1 MSADADSKTPRASA
15 VEARYLIM
23 PHQVNDLGIAFG
35 GTIMAWIDMVAAMVA
50 QRHCGRKVVT
60 VSIDRMSFLA
70 PCHIGDHVLL
80 RASANYVGHTSM
92 EVGVQVLKECPYTG
106 ERVRATTAYLT
117 FVALDAQEQPTPI
130 PTLRPET
137 PDDWRRLENAR
148 LRVAAR
154 KELLAR
160 LRPGGTPGPAP
171 AAPA

>member
-1 MSADADSKTPRASA
+1 MDDSPAKTPRDSA
-15 VEARYLIM
+15 VEARYLVM
-23 PHQVNDLGIAFG
+23 PQHANDLGIAFG
-35 GTIMAWIDMVAAMVA
+35 GTIMSWIDMVAAMVA

-80 RASANYVGHTSM
+80 RSSVNYVGHTSM

-117 FVALDAQEQPTPI
+117 FVALDQNERPTPI
-130 PTLRPET
+130 GPLRVET
-137 PDDWRRLENAR
+137 PDEERRCENAR

-154 KELLAR
+154 KELLSKLKQGRAD
-160 LRPGGTPGPAP
+160 
-171 AAPA
+171 